1 MEENIS
7 SKILNMARSNIS
19 SDMCPQARETK
30 EKNKRDYIKL
40 KSFCITHEIIN
51 EMKRQ
56 HTEREN
62 ILTDTSDKWLISK
75 IHKELTELNTKKTN
89 NPIKNGQRT

>member
-1 MEENIS
+1 MKPQKPLHSNSYPEKED
-7 SKILNMARSNIS
+7 KIGGITLCN
-19 SDMCPQARETK
+19 
-30 EKNKRDYIKL
+30 IKL

-89 NPIKNGQRT
+89 NPIKNVQRT